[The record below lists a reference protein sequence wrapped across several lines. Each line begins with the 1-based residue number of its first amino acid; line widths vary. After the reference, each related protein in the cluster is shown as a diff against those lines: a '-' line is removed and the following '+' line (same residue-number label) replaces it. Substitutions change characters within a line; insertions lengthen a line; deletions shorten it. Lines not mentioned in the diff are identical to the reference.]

1 MHEARYVILNIKYH
15 IVRAGAGAGVS
26 ILYIVYYSPGL
37 DAPWWLI
44 RAEFMSEADLVKTR
58 PFSAVSSPTTLTLIR
73 SVSVCMAGLK
83 RIIFL
88 IFQWTKLPHMKKI
101 CGFVGGV
108 LVDRPI
114 HFDTDQDI

>member
-1 MHEARYVILNIKYH
+1 MVMVSFKKYFQ
-15 IVRAGAGAGVS
+15 GKEGQG
-26 ILYIVYYSPGL
+26 IVYWGKIMISWKNIH
-37 DAPWWLI
+37 PWLALRW
-44 RAEFMSEADLVKTR
+44 RF
-58 PFSAVSSPTTLTLIR
+58 
-73 SVSVCMAGLK
+73 
-83 RIIFL
+83 IIMTL